1 MCDILSP
8 ENVFGGNKTVNVYR
22 SRQKEVVVSFQA
34 GQRSAGVPYRTTSS
48 TEFVP
53 SAVSF
58 DCLDR
63 SYVTLFIVTYVVCVN
78 QFCGK
83 KF

>member
-1 MCDILSP
+1 
-8 ENVFGGNKTVNVYR
+8 
-22 SRQKEVVVSFQA
+22 
-34 GQRSAGVPYRTTSS
+34 
-48 TEFVP
+48 VP